1 MTRNNFAASVVTVS
15 LTAIC
20 QGEKAMLL
28 DANGK
33 QLAVIDTLLAKQI
46 SPEMRLSIELDV
58 PVEWNNK
65 HNGWYAAACRM
76 KGQYGNWR
84 RGLSRSGWEK
94 KAEIWAKSLMWRRNR
109 KSPPRKTRFSRGVR
123 PRNTEDWEAACIS
136 FRLRYASMIIK
147 QKKRTEDPWLLWSET
162 TYSNHRQRKDIHD
175 QRRQRIPDAKG
186 VTDNSKTTGI
196 QVRFEWS
203 RD

>member
-1 MTRNNFAASVVTVS
+1 MTGNSIAPSVVTVS

-20 QGEKAMLL
+20 QGEKTTLL

-33 QLAVIDTLLAKQI
+33 QIAAIDTPLAKQM
-46 SPEMRLSIELDV
+46 SLKKRSLFVRSV
-58 PVEWNNK
+58 PLEWHDK
-65 HNGWYAAACRM
+65 HHGWRAAPGVVTMPKKWAGPLQLVAS
-76 KGQYGNWR
+76 GQ
-84 RGLSRSGWEK
+84 K